1 MADPLSEFG
10 VTQVAEMIGSGRTFV
25 FDAIRARRLAAR
37 RLAATENGHRKYKIA
52 RADLVRWLVSIG
64 FPLDRLRQ
72 VLNPGGVLLLV
83 GCEPAVQAAL
93 TRVRTV
99 ALASMIDLGLG
110 LARQPAWGVVIDMPA
125 HGPDKVTRELGAFAA
140 RHDRPELVGLYGPD
154 VQPQRVETVFD
165 VLLPRSLP
173 APQIARA
180 LYLLRPGCRARD
192 LV

>member
-1 MADPLSEFG
+1 MAGPLSEFG

-25 FDAIRARRLAAR
+25 FDAIRAGRLPAR
-37 RLAATENGHRKYKIA
+37 RLAVTENGHRKYKIA

-72 VLNPGGVLLLV
+72 VLNPGDMLFLV
-83 GCEPAVQAAL
+83 GCDPAVQAAL

-99 ALASMIDLGLG
+99 AFDSLFSLGLNVSRRRPWGIVIDL
-110 LARQPAWGVVIDMPA
+110 PAN
-125 HGPDKVTRELGAFAA
+125 GPDQATRDMCAFAK

-154 VQPQRVETVFD
+154 IQPQKVESVFD
-165 VLLPRSLP
+165 VLIPRSLP